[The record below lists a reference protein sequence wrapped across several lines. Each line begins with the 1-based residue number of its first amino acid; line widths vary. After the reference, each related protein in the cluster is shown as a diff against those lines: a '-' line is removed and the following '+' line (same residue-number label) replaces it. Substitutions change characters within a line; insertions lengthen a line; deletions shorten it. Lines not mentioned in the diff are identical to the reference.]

1 MVKMVYTVRRY
12 RKRPEAHFND
22 IIDPDDDEA
31 FKAEKDLMF
40 DCLAD
45 GEDLLFL
52 IRTRIRL
59 KEELVAMLLE
69 AIKPTLETLTAE
81 IDARERDMVCKRY
94 LALRAQVVDALAPIE
109 KAFEDIKALE
119 AEIVG
124 IEEEQSAVMRY
135 YYLRV
140 FGGLER
146 RQHEREVI
154 KVPFVLHL

>member
-1 MVKMVYTVRRY
+1 MIAASKRTV
-12 RKRPEAHFND
+12 
-22 IIDPDDDEA
+22 
-31 FKAEKDLMF
+31 
-40 DCLAD
+40 
-45 GEDLLFL
+45 
-52 IRTRIRL
+52 
-59 KEELVAMLLE
+59 
-69 AIKPTLETLTAE
+69 
-81 IDARERDMVCKRY
+81 ARERDMVCKRY